1 VISPKLAQTSRFLNR
16 CRSSRWFNYRGED
29 EEVRVGLAV
38 VRDLRERR
46 APANAEEIAEFE
58 TDVLSGFVLARS
70 AAGLADSTIRSDVT
84 NLEQV
89 RAWFGRPLWEM
100 EPSDAD
106 AYFGKALAS
115 SARNT
120 RLARAQT
127 LTVYFQFLELRHKVE
142 IHAMT
147 GYVVECPLDEI
158 NRPRGQQRAS
168 LRIPPSAEQVDRLF
182 AGWRQDLVA
191 CRKFAPTARNFA
203 AARLMADVGIRVNEA
218 RSLDLSDIKWDLGR
232 FGKLHVRK
240 GKGTRGSGPRERMV
254 PLINNAGRTLRW
266 FVEDVWA
273 TSTTITTGM
282 AHRCSHPSATTPT
295 ARQPG
300 SAARRCAPRW
310 PRPPYGTCRT
320 GRTNSPHT
328 CCGTSAPASSTW
340 AART

>member
-1 VISPKLAQTSRFLNR
+1 M
-16 CRSSRWFNYRGED
+16 
-29 EEVRVGLAV
+29 GLAV
-38 VRDLRERR
+38 VQDLREHR
-46 APANAEEIAEFE
+46 ATASLQEIVEFE

-100 EPSDAD
+100 EPADAD
-106 AYFGKALAS
+106 AYFGKALGS

-120 RLARAQT
+120 RLARAQA
-127 LTVYFQFLELRHKVE
+127 LRVYFQFLELRHKVE

-147 GYVVECPLDEI
+147 GQVVECPIDEI

-168 LRIPPSAEQVDRLF
+168 LRIPPSAEQIDRLF
-182 AGWRQDLVA
+182 AGWRQELVA

-218 RSLDLSDIKWDLGR
+218 RSLDLSDVKWELGR

-254 PLINNAGRTLRW
+254 PLINDAGRTLRW
-266 FVEDVWA
+266 FVEDV
-273 TSTTITTGM
+273 
-282 AHRCSHPSATTPT
+282 
-295 ARQPG
+295 
-300 SAARRCAPRW
+300 
-310 PRPPYGTCRT
+310 
-320 GRTNSPHT
+320 
-328 CCGTSAPASSTW
+328 
-340 AART
+340 